1 MSYLTLPRLV
11 FAGKFQADPST
22 VNNDPEH
29 FDSADFRSNYQVPGP
44 PQSQINGWWNPR
56 GTGAW
61 RLFGCT
67 VQAVAYE
74 DGTWCDDP
82 QIDPFV
88 GLQVTGAD
96 ARVEGKLVDLDPE
109 QQMVSEIWG
118 LQVLV
123 RNATGDVVLGGSFVE
138 SPFAD
143 IWTRFPGGQP
153 DSFFGAY

>member
-1 MSYLTLPRLV
+1 MSYLDTPRLV
-11 FAGKFQADPST
+11 FAGRFQADPST

-29 FDSADFRSNYQVPGP
+29 FDSADFRSNYQVSG
-44 PQSQINGWWNPR
+44 SGASNGWWNPR

-82 QIDPFV
+82 SKDPVV
-88 GLQVTGAD
+88 GLSVTGAD

-123 RNATGDVVLGGSFVE
+123 QSAATGVIFRGNFE
-138 SPFAD
+138 
-143 IWTRFPGGQP
+143 
-153 DSFFGAY
+153 